1 MPGHINHKSLREYR
15 TRKIEGYER
24 EEWESKYK
32 TTVYRIGLYL
42 CDRVQYSSAEGGCW
56 VTTGELVG
64 ESARVFTDYEEAR
77 DYRARLDDRVHQMY
91 NEPRGSRGDLN
102 SVNCEGHYMVQIH
115 EDNLP
120 AGFPTEPVYY
130 E

>member
-1 MPGHINHKSLREYR
+1 MPGHINNTSLRAYR

-24 EEWESKYK
+24 DEWESKYK

-56 VTTGELVG
+56 VTVGELVSQ
-64 ESARVFTDYEEAR
+64 SARVFTNYEEAR
-77 DYRARLDDRVHQMY
+77 IYRDRLDERVDRWF
-91 NEPRGSRGDLN
+91 NDGDIY
-102 SVNCEGHYMVQIH
+102 SVNCMGHYKVMIWDD
-115 EDNLP
+115 ELP